1 MGSDAAEHF
10 AQRLA
15 MRCDRMRTE
24 LEQEGVSILGGSAY
38 ADPLERNAAQVDAI
52 VLEEAV
58 YARHAPV
65 HEGLRPRY
73 GSIVVPDISTMPE
86 HLATDL
92 RMVDGDNLASV
103 RPMVDGATTILV
115 RDLVG
120 GLAILLADVDEEL
133 QLVDL
138 LTTTKGVSVQRL
150 DDGRMRIGTQDGVA
164 LNDGGDWSVRPSTG
178 SVVRRLTRELALPEN
193 RVERMRELGGLLE
206 FCFHSLSPYG
216 IGATIIVNLQG
227 PAEDLF
233 KGLSD
238 EGSTPGISLNVFD
251 RDDQV
256 LLKNMLASEDGA
268 CMVASDGSLTRYASK
283 LSFTAQA
290 AELVTEQGGT
300 RHTSSKRFSF
310 DNPGALAVVVSA
322 DGPITL
328 FCGGSSL
335 ARIGIDDTEPSWRVE
350 ASKDLRARAEP
361 GTHEC
366 RCGRCGVAYSVE
378 LVLDEEAGRERVIE
392 CVVCGNEVARW
403 ESAVHCRARVRRP
416 WDPEGS

>member
-1 MGSDAAEHF
+1 MGTDAAEQF
-10 AQRLA
+10 TQRLA

-24 LEQEGVSILGGSAY
+24 LGQEKVAILGGSAY
-38 ADPLERNAAQVDAI
+38 AEPLERSAAQVDAM

-73 GSIVVPDISTMPE
+73 GCVVVPEISGMPE
-86 HLATDL
+86 HLTTDL
-92 RMVDGDNLASV
+92 RLVDGDDLASV

-138 LTTTKGVSVQRL
+138 LTTTKGVSIQRL
-150 DDGRMRIGTQDGVA
+150 DDGRMRIGTHGGVA
-164 LNDGGDWSVRPSTG
+164 LNDGGDWSLRPSTG
-178 SVVRRLTRELALPEN
+178 SVVRRLTLELAIPDN
-193 RVERMRELGGLLE
+193 RVERMRELGKLLE

-233 KGLSD
+233 GSLSD
-238 EGSTPGISLNVFD
+238 EGSTPGISLNVFN
-251 RDDQV
+251 RSDQV

-290 AELVTEQGGT
+290 AELVAEHGGT

-328 FCGGSSL
+328 FCGGSAL
-335 ARIGIDDTEPSWRVE
+335 ARIGTEDTASSWRVE
-350 ASKDLRARAEP
+350 ASKELRARAAP
-361 GTHEC
+361 VTQEC
-366 RCGRCGVAYSVE
+366 RCGRCGVGYSVE

-392 CVVCGNEVARW
+392 CVVCGDEVTRW
-403 ESAVHCRARVRRP
+403 ESAVHCQARVQRP
-416 WDPEGS
+416 WDPQES